1 MGKIT
6 KYKQI
11 LLIFLSIFTISCSVG
26 AETAEEISSG
36 PIVSFLNCPN
46 ELFTDNT
53 LEITYRMTA
62 GEGDIKN
69 VDITIYKNK
78 NIIISYKIDSRVN
91 ANNYQFLEA
100 RQESIYD
107 YELNNSGNKETG
119 DFIFTIK
126 VTDELKRET
135 EESCNFSMKSG

>member
-6 KYKQI
+6 KYKKI
-11 LLIFLSIFTISCSVG
+11 LLIFLSIFTNFCSLG
-26 AETAEEISSG
+26 AETSEEIFSG
-36 PIVSFLNCPN
+36 PVVSFLNCPN

-69 VDITIYKNK
+69 VDIKIYKNK
-78 NIIISYKIDSRVN
+78 NIIISYKIDSRAN
-91 ANNYQFLEA
+91 ANNYKFLEGG
-100 RQESIYD
+100 QESIYD
-107 YELNNSGNKETG
+107 YELNNSGNKEPG

-126 VTDELKRET
+126 VTDELNRET
-135 EESCNFSMKSG
+135 EESCRFSMKSG